1 MEYDIRPEAKS
12 LICFFFDE
20 AELKE
25 VNWILA

>member
-12 LICFFFDE
+12 LICFFDE

-25 VNWILA
+25 VSWILA

>member
-1 MEYDIRPEAKS
+1 MEYDIRAEGKS
-12 LICFFFDE
+12 LICFLAE

>member
-12 LICFFFDE
+12 LICFFAE